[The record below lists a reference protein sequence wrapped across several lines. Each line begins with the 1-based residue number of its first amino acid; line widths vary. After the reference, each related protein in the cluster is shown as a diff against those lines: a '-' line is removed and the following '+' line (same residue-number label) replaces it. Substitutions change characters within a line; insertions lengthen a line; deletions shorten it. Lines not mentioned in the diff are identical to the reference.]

1 MRIEIWAD
9 VVCAWA
15 FIGKRR
21 LENALASL
29 VPADTGTEVVWRPF
43 RIDPTTPDQAVPIQ
57 EAWRDPMVEAALRQ
71 CAPGLTPAENRVRIS
86 RIAADEGLGP
96 QWGAAWRASSHD
108 AHRLLHLAWE
118 HGGATLQN
126 EVAEQVMKAHFI
138 DGDDISDRRR
148 LKVVAVRS
156 GFAEGATLLDTDAS
170 DREVRELLLIGKARG
185 IATSP
190 TIVVGDRA
198 LAGAQPPEAIA
209 DFLAEGDR
217 SREMPEEVRRLRW
230 AESLLDQHDPL
241 GTLILLKPLLDGH
254 ADDLNVRRVAA
265 RAHFHSAQL
274 ARARGM
280 LEQLTADAPDDAY
293 ARLLLGRTLQ
303 RLGKEDQAAPHLK
316 MAAAMTPEFA

>member
-21 LENALASL
+21 LEKAL
-29 VPADTGTEVVWRPF
+29 DGTAAEVVWRPF
-43 RIDPTTPDQAVPIQ
+43 RIDPTTPDQAIPLE
-57 EAWRDPMVEAALRQ
+57 EAWRDPMVDAALRQ

-96 QWGAAWRASSHD
+96 RWGAGWRASSHD
-108 AHRLLHLAWE
+108 AHRLLHLALE
-118 HGGATLQN
+118 HGGAALQN
-126 EVAEQVMKAHFI
+126 EVAEQVMTAHFI

-148 LKVVAVRS
+148 LKDVAVRS
-156 GFAEGATLLDTDAS
+156 GFAGGAALLGTDAG

-209 DFLAEGDR
+209 GFLAGGDR
-217 SREMPEEVRRLRW
+217 GREMPAEVRRLRW
-230 AESLLDQHDPL
+230 AESLLDRRDPL
-241 GTLILLKPLLDGH
+241 GALVVLEPLLDGH

-265 RAHFHSAQL
+265 RAYFRSAQL

-280 LEQLTADAPDDAY
+280 LERLIADAPDDAY
-293 ARLLLGRTLQ
+293 ARLMLGRTLQ
-303 RLGKEDQAAPHLK
+303 RLGKADQAAPHLK
-316 MAAAMTPEFA
+316 MAAAMAPEFA